1 MGEEGNHKS
10 DHEQT
15 SMLGAAMLVELMH
28 IDPSAIPADQIPA
41 VIAALAGL
49 EIALAAR
56 LMNSPRALAP
66 YPPTEVEDRMLT
78 VKECAERLRKSP
90 KWLYRRVKTLPFAR
104 KLDHRSWLFSQK
116 DLEKWLARK
125 RT

>member
-1 MGEEGNHKS
+1 
-10 DHEQT
+10 
-15 SMLGAAMLVELMH
+15 MLAELLH
-28 IDPSAIPADQIPA
+28 IDPSAISADQIPA

-56 LMNSPRALAP
+56 LMNSPRALSP
-66 YPPTEVEDRMLT
+66 QLPTEVEDRMLT